1 MIWKKQMS
9 NLLEKADLRV
19 PPVIITVNDF
29 DEKSVNKFK
38 SEINQAINSGQ
49 KLVPIVID
57 SYGGYVYSL
66 MSMISMIKAC
76 PLPVAT
82 IIQGKAMSCGAIL
95 ATFGDDGMRYCD
107 PYATIMIHEVASGS
121 FGKVE
126 ELKASVEQTDIL
138 NDKVL
143 VMMSRNCNQPDDYFK
158 KLIHEKGH
166 ADWYLDPKEAL
177 KHQIVNHLKIPTLN
191 LKIDVTI
198 DLE

>member
-1 MIWKKQMS
+1 MIWKNQMS

-19 PPVIITVNDF
+19 PPVIITVNEF
-29 DEKSVNKFK
+29 TEKSVNKFK
-38 SEINQAINSGQ
+38 SEMNQAMNSGQ
-49 KLVPIVID
+49 KVVPIVID

-76 PLPVAT
+76 PLQVAT